1 MEGGNVENIYH
12 WGKSERGGSF
22 FPQFVVIEWRD
33 SSSQLSSKKIN
44 EKPYFN
50 QKSLSHASSLTNW
63 LSISSTFNEKLFLHE
78 SVLSSFSVLTICV
91 CIFLAKGYWWKRCL
105 CNFGEIDYTRSAS
118 HFPEVF
124 FWIKMLKTP
133 FNNVLELMW
142 HKFLI

>member
-63 LSISSTFNEKLFLHE
+63 LSISSTFNEKLFCTK
-78 SVLSSFSVLTICV
+78 VFCV
-91 CIFLAKGYWWKRCL
+91 DFLYWQ
-105 CNFGEIDYTRSAS
+105 FV
-118 HFPEVF
+118 FVF
-124 FWIKMLKTP
+124 FWQKDIGEKDVCAILVKLTILDLLLTSQKFFSGLKCWKHLLTM
-133 FNNVLELMW
+133 FWNWCDIN
-142 HKFLI
+142 F